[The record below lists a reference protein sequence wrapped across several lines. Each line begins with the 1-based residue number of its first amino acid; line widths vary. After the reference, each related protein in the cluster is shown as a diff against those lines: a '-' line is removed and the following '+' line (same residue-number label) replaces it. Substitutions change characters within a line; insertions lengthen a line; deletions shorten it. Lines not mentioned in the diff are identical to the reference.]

1 MRESRRPRR
10 RYPDKAD
17 IGTLIQQI
25 AIAIPSASAEAQT
38 PASREL
44 VFHPTRKWRFDLGM
58 PSRRV
63 AVEVEGAIFKGIKTT
78 MHTIATLAAVRGV
91 VTPADVKA
99 IKMMGGRHNKGA
111 GMRGDLEK
119 YNEAAALGWAVIRV
133 MPEMITDGRAL
144 NWFEQVWNS
153 RKVIAS

>member
-25 AIAIPSASAEAQT
+25 AIAIPSARAEAET

-44 VFHPTRKWRFDLGM
+44 VFHPVRKWRFDLGM
-58 PSRRV
+58 QSRRV
-63 AVEVEGAIFKGIKTT
+63 AVEVEGAIFKGVAKAMT
-78 MHTIATLAAVRGV
+78 TLAQLTAAQQC
-91 VTPADVKA
+91 VTPADFKA
-99 IKMMGGRHNKGA
+99 IKMMGGRHNRGA

-119 YNEAAALGWAVIRV
+119 YNEAAAMGWVVIRV

-144 NWFEQVWNS
+144 TWFERVWNARADS
-153 RKVIAS
+153 